1 MERQLWK
8 MIVDLILTVH
18 KSKSSYRCRYSSVLI
33 LKVWFWSVINDRP
46 VSWACERRNWS
57 IWDRRM
63 KLPSNATMSRRLRCD
78 EVKQLLAEIEERVL
92 RQEENGTVFWAIDGK
107 PLTISG
113 CSKDPHAT
121 YGRAAGDKAKGYKIH
136 AIVGANGCVSQWRL
150 APMSKD
156 ERVMA
161 KRMFKRLNIAGY
173 IFADGN
179 YDSNPL
185 HKCCDEYGNAQLIS
199 PRRGGPGKAL
209 GHRKQTAGR
218 LRSKEILED
227 EMSDFGTQMMI
238 DRVAIERF
246 FANLTNC
253 AMGLTCLPSWVR
265 TYRRVHR
272 WVQAK
277 MIINKAKSH
286 DDLLTYAS

>member
-8 MIVDLILTVH
+8 KIVDLIVAVH

-63 KLPSNATMSRRLRCD
+63 KLP
-78 EVKQLLAEIEERVL
+78 
-92 RQEENGTVFWAIDGK
+92 VFWAIDGK

-113 CSKDPHAT
+113 CSKDPQAT
-121 YGRAAGDKAKGYKIH
+121 YGRAAGGKAKGYKIH

-185 HKCCDEYGNAQLIS
+185 HRCCDEYGNAQLIS

-253 AMGLTCLPSWVR
+253 ATGLTCLPSWVR

-286 DDLLTYAS
+286 EDLLTCAS